1 MVGFSEDYVSA
12 SRQIPED
19 EVVVSGL
26 EGEESGRGVDNE
38 EGEGLAGKEA
48 VLLRAVGI
56 SLDQLHSLNMIIRV
70 FKRAF

>member
-12 SRQIPED
+12 GRQIPED

-26 EGEESGRGVDNE
+26 EGEEPGGGVDNE

-56 SLDQLHSLNMIIRV
+56 GLDQLHSLNMIIRV

>member
-1 MVGFSEDYVSA
+1 M
-12 SRQIPED
+12 
-19 EVVVSGL
+19 
-26 EGEESGRGVDNE
+26 DNE

-56 SLDQLHSLNMIIRV
+56 GLDQLHSLNMIIRV